1 MKFLYLS
8 ALRREL
14 NEAAQKRLDAFE
26 DGEDNYEAPKDHNGN
41 SLEFYIENNLKAP
54 DYLKEASKNSEYIQF
69 DLDEDYDVYQ
79 VDVIVKLDQFSMAID
94 DAEGGCVVYLQNAT
108 NVQVLE
114 TAEEVEFQARYHS
127 RSNWQVIIDYIKTE
141 YKRIRNKFNKNRKV
155 K

>member
-1 MKFLYLS
+1 MKFLYLT

-14 NEAAQKRLDAFE
+14 NEAAQKRLDEFE

-94 DAEGGCVVYLQNAT
+94 DAEGGCVVYLENAT

-114 TAEEVEFQARYHS
+114 TAEEVEFQVRYHS
-127 RSNWQVIIDYIKTE
+127 RNNWEIFKDYIEVK
-141 YKRIRNKFNKNRKV
+141 YNRIKNKLKSINKNE
-155 K
+155 